1 MSRVYQ
7 LAPSILSADFNRLG
21 EQIQRVEKA
30 ECRWLLIDIMDG
42 MFVPSISFGMPV
54 VKSIRKESSLYFDV
68 HMMVKDPER
77 YVEEFQSCG
86 ADMITVHAEACRDL
100 AETVKKIH
108 ETGADAGVAVN
119 PDTPLS
125 AVTDVMDQV
134 EMILIMSVYPGFG
147 GQKYIPESTERIRT
161 LRRMLD
167 EKGLEHVH
175 IQVDGGINRATIDE
189 VLAAGANIIVAGSA
203 VFGSNIEQNVREL
216 QEKISSYSKKAE

>member
-30 ECRWLLIDIMDG
+30 ECRWLHIDIMDG

-147 GQKYIPESTERIRT
+147 GQKFMPSALDK
-161 LRRMLD
+161 LRWLKA
-167 EKGLEHVH
+167 EKDRRGLKFLLE
-175 IQVDGGINRATIDE
+175 VDGGVDAATAPQC
-189 VLAAGANIIVAGSA
+189 VAAGADVLVAGSA
-203 VFGSNIEQNVREL
+203 IFGAADPAAAVRAMAAL
-216 QEKISSYSKKAE
+216 